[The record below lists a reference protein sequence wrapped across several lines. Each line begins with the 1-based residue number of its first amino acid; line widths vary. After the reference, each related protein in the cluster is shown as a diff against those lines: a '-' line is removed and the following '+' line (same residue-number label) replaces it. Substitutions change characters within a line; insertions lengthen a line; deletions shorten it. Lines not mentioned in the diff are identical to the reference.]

1 MSFIDVQ
8 NEFMAHIRE
17 PNMQPCPTDIE
28 DRRMAIYR
36 DLFFNNING
45 FVSSAFPVLKTL
57 YSDQQWLLLV
67 RAFFSE
73 HS

>member
-17 PNMQPCPTDIE
+17 PNKQPCPTDVE

-36 DLFFNNING
+36 DLFLIILMALFHRH
-45 FVSSAFPVLKTL
+45 FQF
-57 YSDQQWLLLV
+57 
-67 RAFFSE
+67 
-73 HS
+73 